1 MNTTRPL
8 TILTAALAAAFLFAC
23 GSAPQATKPAPGGEA
38 PPAWVLNPPEADA
51 QYMYFV
57 GSGES
62 KTGSM
67 AEGEEF
73 ARGALI
79 DEIMRYLG
87 VRISSEPTATAK
99 TAKTAATQTSTPPA
113 ATAKTP
119 PPAKT
124 STGKSGGGI
133 VRETPF

>member
-1 MNTTRPL
+1 MKTIRPL
-8 TILTAALAAAFLFAC
+8 RIFAAALSAALLFAC
-23 GSAPQATKPAPGGEA
+23 GSAPRPASAQEA
-38 PPAWVLNPPEADA
+38 PPAWVLDPPEADA

-67 AEGEEF
+67 SEGEEF

-87 VRISSEPTATAK
+87 VRISSEPLPRPG
-99 TAKTAATQTSTPPA
+99 PP
-113 ATAKTP
+113 
-119 PPAKT
+119 
-124 STGKSGGGI
+124 
-133 VRETPF
+133 